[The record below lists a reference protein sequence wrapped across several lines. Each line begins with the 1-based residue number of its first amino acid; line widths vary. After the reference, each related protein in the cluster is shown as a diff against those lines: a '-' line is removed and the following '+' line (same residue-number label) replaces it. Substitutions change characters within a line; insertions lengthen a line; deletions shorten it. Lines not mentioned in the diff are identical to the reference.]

1 MTLMRGTTA
10 REALE
15 SALVPLEAAGIDTPR
30 LDAQVLLAHVLG
42 VDRSALF
49 LSPGRELTPDEA
61 GRFRDL
67 VTRRW
72 REREPVVYLVGV
84 KGFRRLELAVDRR
97 VLVPRPETEHL
108 VEAAL
113 ELPEGARV
121 VDVGTGSGA
130 VALALKDE
138 RPDLRVVATDVSAD
152 ALDVARANAARLGL
166 DVEFVLG
173 DLLEPV
179 EGDVD
184 AVVSNP
190 PYVKTEA
197 RLPPEIA
204 RHEPPGALY
213 AGEDGLDI
221 IRRLVGSV
229 RPRSWRW
236 RSGRGR
242 PLPSRRCAATVR
254 RRLASSATWPASTGW
269 WWRVRDAFEACI
281 RGGGVAVFGA
291 DTVYGLRATP
301 RTRRR
306 WRGSTSSRAARRTSR
321 RR

>member
-1 MTLMRGTTA
+1 MRGTTV

-15 SALVPLEAAGIDTPR
+15 SALVALEAADVDTPR

-42 VDRSALF
+42 ADRSALF

-72 REREPVVYLVGV
+72 REREPVAYLTGV
-84 KGFRRLELAVDRR
+84 KGFRRLELAVDPR

-113 ELPEGARV
+113 GLPEGARV

-138 RPDLRVVATDVSAD
+138 RPDLRVVGTDVSAD
-152 ALDVARANAARLGL
+152 ALAVARTNAARLGL
-166 DVEFVLG
+166 DVEFLHG

-179 EGDVD
+179 TGGVD

-190 PYVKTEA
+190 PYVEA
-197 RLPPEIA
+197 GAALAPELA
-204 RHEPPGALY
+204 REPAGALF
-213 AGEDGLDI
+213 AGDDGLDLV
-221 IRRLVGSV
+221 RRLIPAALGPFLALEV
-229 RPRSWRW
+229 
-236 RSGRGR
+236 GRGQADAVAALCR
-242 PLPSRRCAATVR
+242 EAGFREVSLVADLAGIDRVVVARC
-254 RRLASSATWPASTGW
+254 
-269 WWRVRDAFEACI
+269 
-281 RGGGVAVFGA
+281 
-291 DTVYGLRATP
+291 
-301 RTRRR
+301 
-306 WRGSTSSRAARRTSR
+306 
-321 RR
+321 